1 VDDRQTGGMSPRR
14 APEILEEIEVFFML
28 KRKHM
33 TYGMLWPV
41 DFEASRHKLKK
52 ASCKLRAPQAVRN
65 ERRLS
70 A

>member
-1 VDDRQTGGMSPRR
+1 M
-14 APEILEEIEVFFML
+14 FFIL

-52 ASCKLRAPQAVRN
+52 AFCKLRAHQAVRN